1 MQNSASA
8 VNSAIE
14 VSLFRCVQGRTR
26 GRGIFQAVP
35 DAGLTIPCVFGVIFV
50 SRSCDGVAD
59 ACALFT
65 APVFS
70 SAASGAIRLALAS
83 AIIIIKI
90 IICSARLFN
99 TYAVAINVIPNVGL
113 SAFSWQ
119 EAADAIVTV
128 GHCIVS
134 LWSGNSNES

>member
-35 DAGLTIPCVFGVIFV
+35 GLTIPCVFGVINV
-50 SRSCDGVAD
+50 SRSCDGVVD

-70 SAASGAIRLALAS
+70 SAASGVIRLAFAS

-90 IICSARLFN
+90 IICSARLLN
-99 TYAVAINVIPNVGL
+99 TYAVAFNVIPNVGL
-113 SAFSWQ
+113 SAFSWK
-119 EAADAIVTV
+119 EAADAILLV
-128 GHCIVS
+128 GLCIVS
-134 LWSGNSNES
+134 LWSGFSYES